1 MKNLVRT
8 LCADLRKI
16 RRGNGWKQWLSA
28 LVINQSFKT
37 IVLYRLTHACRCK
50 PLHLIVGGAKRLY
63 ATIHGVYIS
72 DNVEIGAGFC
82 ISHCFSIIIAGAK
95 IGKNCVVMQQV
106 TIGSSRGGKRAG
118 YPILG
123 DNVVVCCGAKII
135 GNVRIGNNVIIGAN
149 AVVVT
154 DIPDYAVVGGV
165 PAKVIGKNGKAHVKQ
180 WVEDMK

>member
-1 MKNLVRT
+1 M
-8 LCADLRKI
+8 
-16 RRGNGWKQWLSA
+16 W
-28 LVINQSFKT
+28 
-37 IVLYRLTHACRCK
+37 
-50 PLHLIVGGAKRLY
+50 GGVKRLY

-149 AVVVT
+149 AVVAT

-165 PAKVIGKNGKAHVKQ
+165 PAKVIGKNGKVHVKQ